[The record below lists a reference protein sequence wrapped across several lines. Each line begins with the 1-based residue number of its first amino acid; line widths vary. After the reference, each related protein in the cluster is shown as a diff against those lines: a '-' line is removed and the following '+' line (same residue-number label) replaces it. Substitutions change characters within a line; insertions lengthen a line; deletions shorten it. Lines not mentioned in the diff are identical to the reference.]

1 MPRWE
6 KAALTAA
13 VVVMAAWAVGREVR
27 SRPGTIVVNV
37 VPADATVLIDN
48 VRVGNK
54 GSVTAERLPG
64 VYTLSIT
71 RDGYAREDRQIE
83 VNRGH
88 TLTLNAKL
96 EPSPDTG
103 FELTSDPPGALVWLD
118 DEPVREASGNQ
129 ARTNFRASRIAPGHH
144 VIELHGV
151 GRFKA
156 WKQDVEIEAGSIRKI
171 HATLIPVPIE
181 RPVVEVPGLVRLD
194 PFTTE

>member
-48 VRVGNK
+48 VKVGNN
-54 GSVTAERLPG
+54 GSVTAERIPG

-71 RDGYAREDRQIE
+71 REGYTREDRQIE

-118 DEPVREASGNQ
+118 DEPVRESSGSQ
-129 ARTNFRASRIAPGHH
+129 ARTNFRYSRLAPGHH
-144 VIELHGV
+144 VIELLGGP

-171 HATLIPVPIE
+171 HATLVPEPGAPVPIGWPVLQG
-181 RPVVEVPGLVRLD
+181 RPR
-194 PFTTE
+194 